1 MPNNT
6 TLRLLHIGS
15 ISLFTIS
22 SSEDPE
28 KEIFENNTGKGE
40 NAGNQHFL
48 LFPQCFFYSIKD
60 RNHVFSNNDFVVCK
74 CFEFGQGQ
82 NFVIQYRVNFA
93 DKNLCVA
100 K

>member
-1 MPNNT
+1 MHHANLNYLPNNT

-28 KEIFENNTGKGE
+28 KEIY
-40 NAGNQHFL
+40 GNQHFL
-48 LFPQCFFYSIKD
+48 LFPQYFFYSIKD
-60 RNHVFSNNDFVVCK
+60 RNHDFTNNDFVVCK

-93 DKNLCVA
+93 DKNL
-100 K
+100 